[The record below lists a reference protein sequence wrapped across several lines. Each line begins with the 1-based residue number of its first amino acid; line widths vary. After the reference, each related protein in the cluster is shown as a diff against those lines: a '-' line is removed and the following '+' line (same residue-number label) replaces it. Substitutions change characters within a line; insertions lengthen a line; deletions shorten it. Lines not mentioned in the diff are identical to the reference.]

1 MSRIVQSKN
10 SLTCFA
16 VVAVEVLR
24 KVQASN
30 LLLKKLNTCG
40 IYFSCS
46 CWNTRNALVFL
57 HVFEKFLSYF
67 NFSDLSGDEEVKNK
81 RETELTELQY
91 VATSDV
97 PISKGVCPQQ
107 AVGAGLQDVSFV
119 VRQVFLKSQMKGIF
133 NLLRWTWFTFIR
145 PHGSLTAKCGG
156 ESRNGCVH
164 LPEDAPIAGPTG
176 QSMWLTKQFHKQP
189 FFFLSKF
196 LTVNF
201 THKQR
206 SPQRSVTTR
215 GSSVGDSSIQELFM
229 DSSALWYGW
238 GSPAP
243 MAYTHLPKTLM
254 RSLNFNFWR
263 TVRTEMKEQ
272 KKKQNKILYLTGIL
286 RHDGLHQVLTV
297 GGSCVTEARKS
308 HKNGTQGQ
316 RHGSYS
322 WVRLRW
328 TEKAEKAAAEDRERM
343 RGEKKK
349 NSSKCRFMF
358 PPGCRTRKKKKKVS
372 LKC

>member
-46 CWNTRNALVFL
+46 CWNTRNALFFL

-145 PHGSLTAKCGG
+145 PNGSLTAKCGG

-189 FFFLSKF
+189 FFFFSKF

-254 RSLNFNFWR
+254 RSPNFNFWR

-272 KKKQNKILYLTGIL
+272 KKTKQDIVPDWDPPAWWASPGPHSRGQLRDWGKEEPQEWHTGPAPWL
-286 RHDGLHQVLTV
+286 LQLGEVEMDGES
-297 GGSCVTEARKS
+297 GESSCR
-308 HKNGTQGQ
+308 GQ
-316 RHGSYS
+316 RANEGRKKKKLLQMPVHVPS
-322 WVRLRW
+322 WVSD
-328 TEKAEKAAAEDRERM
+328 E
-343 RGEKKK
+343 
-349 NSSKCRFMF
+349 
-358 PPGCRTRKKKKKVS
+358 KKKKKVS